1 MTPILIVIGL
11 FIVKQGICFQGFFDI
26 LFTFFVFL
34 DIIRSVHFLVSLRLF
49 YSDLLA
55 FLTMSNVIQVGDRRV
70 GVESLA
76 AWHGKKLKS
85 VVGLQ
90 ASKTCEKVSALI
102 GKISHICGCLRLNKS
117 IASLMS

>member
-1 MTPILIVIGL
+1 MTQILIVSGL
-11 FIVKQGICFQGFFDI
+11 FIVKQGKCFHGFCVI
-26 LFTFFVFL
+26 LFTFVVFL
-34 DIIRSVHFLVSLRLF
+34 DIITSVHFLVSLVLD

-55 FLTMSNVIQVGDRRV
+55 FLTMSNVIQAGHHRV

-90 ASKTCEKVSALI
+90 ASKTCEIIYEGECPHWQNQAYGVVF
-102 GKISHICGCLRLNKS
+102 G
-117 IASLMS
+117 